1 MSNTSDIP
9 TKAVAEHL
17 PQDAAEIALRVGV
30 SADYVRRV
38 FTGKR
43 RNSKVTRAYNALL
56 KERAKAQ
63 KEFQKGTEQ
72 CG

>member
-9 TKAVAEHL
+9 TKATAEHQ
-17 PQDAAEIALRVGV
+17 PQDAAEIAFRVGV

-38 FTGKR
+38 LNGKR
-43 RNSKVTRAYNALL
+43 RNHKVERAYAALL

-63 KEFQKGTEQ
+63 REFQKGTEK